1 MAPIAL
7 AKPDKESTYLNCQ
20 VEHVEIA
27 GALGRFKDE
36 EIDVRRFK
44 LTKWKG
50 SHDVRERSRVPPL
63 AELLLEQIHGRI
75 FGLCG

>member
-7 AKPDKESTYLNCQ
+7 AKPDMESTYLNCQ

-27 GALGRFKDE
+27 GALLLGRFKDE

-44 LTKWKG
+44 LT
-50 SHDVRERSRVPPL
+50 
-63 AELLLEQIHGRI
+63 
-75 FGLCG
+75 

>member
-1 MAPIAL
+1 LVFELWKAIDAKRLQAGMAPIAL

-27 GALGRFKDE
+27 GALLLGRFKDE

-44 LTKWKG
+44 LT
-50 SHDVRERSRVPPL
+50 
-63 AELLLEQIHGRI
+63 
-75 FGLCG
+75 